1 MGYKDFFMVLS
12 SLIAVLGSFITAK
25 ITARSEFKKLTVQQ
39 NHELKVDAIQAFSKL
54 QNAVNAYVSTPI
66 LKYQREALSAI
77 GEFNPYASENIL
89 IICNSLRE
97 AIANNRLRDTSDF
110 LNRLSSEWSITNP
123 KKKNNK

>member
-1 MGYKDFFMVLS
+1 MSYKDFFMVLS

-25 ITARSEFKKLTVQQ
+25 ITARSEFKKLAVQQ

-77 GEFNPYASENIL
+77 GKFIPYASENIL

-123 KKKNNK
+123 KNKNNK